1 MYSTVRRGFIM
12 QTQQQ
17 EWIVRCAYR
26 LRQRWR
32 TIDAQSLEH
41 VAKELLRDESLRKL
55 DPEEAAREW
64 LAEVHAPSS
73 RTRGEMSTHIR
84 VGIAS
89 LDQSD
94 VECDPPATCVA

>member
-1 MYSTVRRGFIM
+1 MYSIHLQGAIM

-32 TIDAQSLEH
+32 TIDAQSLED
-41 VAKELLRDESLRKL
+41 VATELLRDESLRRL

-64 LAEVHAPSS
+64 LA
-73 RTRGEMSTHIR
+73 RGACKLPER
-84 VGIAS
+84 
-89 LDQSD
+89 QR
-94 VECDPPATCVA
+94 

>member
-1 MYSTVRRGFIM
+1 MPSAPFLTTLMEPGMVAALLDGCTVRRGFIM

-64 LAEVHAPSS
+64 LA
-73 RTRGEMSTHIR
+73 RGACALFENER
-84 VGIAS
+84 
-89 LDQSD
+89 
-94 VECDPPATCVA
+94 